1 MVEPRFITLTCGQD
15 VIVDTLVGVSSL
27 TIQCTIYNGSEPFM
41 LQVLKDGE
49 LISTNFMLSFT
60 PPSNDTFGTYTF
72 IISTEHCGNVTV
84 VSRIIQ
90 QG

>member
-1 MVEPRFITLTCGQD
+1 MVSPTAIILTCGQD
-15 VIVDTLVGVSSL
+15 VIVDTLVGVISL
-27 TIQCTIYNGSEPFM
+27 AIECMIYNGSEPFT

-60 PPSNDTFGTYTF
+60 PPSDDNFGTYTF
-72 IISTEHCGNVTV
+72 TLSTEHCGNVTA
-84 VSRIIQ
+84 VSRIV